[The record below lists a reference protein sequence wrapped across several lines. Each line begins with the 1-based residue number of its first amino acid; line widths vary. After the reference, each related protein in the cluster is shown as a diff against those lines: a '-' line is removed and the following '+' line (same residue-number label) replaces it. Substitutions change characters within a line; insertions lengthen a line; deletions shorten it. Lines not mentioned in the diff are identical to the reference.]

1 MGPTQRNTGPSW
13 GTIAVALLA
22 GLVVLLLLSAAS
34 GVDSDPPVCRAFL
47 YYVVPCEGWVA
58 PSRPSVQLR
67 SSASLRG
74 SGSIGADSRRKPMR
88 LGRLVLGLAVISVLA
103 ACGTVALPAEDQPA
117 AAPERPV
124 SIDRAVLSED
134 RLSVRVEFIG
144 GPEFDRDNPCSVAYQ
159 GSAEVVGEELE
170 VNVQAL
176 PRPRSGRPTHH
187 AERWATSARLPSTST
202 NRSPDRWSAMQRVGS
217 CLCSH
222 QAGQAGIAHA
232 KWLGPAVSRTST
244 DLTLSP
250 HARRTPHLVAR
261 DSGPVAE
268 G

>member
-176 PRPRSGRPTHH
+176 PRPKEWPADPPCRAMGHLRAITIDLDEPFTGSVVRDAAGRVVPMQPPG
-187 AERWATSARLPSTST
+187 WPGGDSARQVAGTSCK
-202 NRSPDRWSAMQRVGS
+202 Q
-217 CLCSH
+217 
-222 QAGQAGIAHA
+222 
-232 KWLGPAVSRTST
+232 
-244 DLTLSP
+244 DL
-250 HARRTPHLVAR
+250 
-261 DSGPVAE
+261 D
-268 G
+268 